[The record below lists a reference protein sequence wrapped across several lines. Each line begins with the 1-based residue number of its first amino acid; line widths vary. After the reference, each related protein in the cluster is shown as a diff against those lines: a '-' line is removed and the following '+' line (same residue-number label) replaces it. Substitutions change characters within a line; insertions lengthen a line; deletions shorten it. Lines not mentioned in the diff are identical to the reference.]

1 MASPTAYPPGVS
13 PPLTTDNENDHSG
26 LIVIITALFLVFV
39 LISVAARA
47 FSSYKRHL
55 IQRDDYFFGVLVAVA
70 ICHASLV
77 MTQVHY
83 GWGTRKEPAT
93 TTDSRMLKIGYAA
106 EILAIVV
113 LGLSKITTCIFYG
126 TLFSQ
131 MQHRSNRI
139 AFAGMII
146 WMVMAMLLLAI
157 RCSHDPWYDISA
169 NQCGSLLSRWEA
181 ITAVD
186 IFTEVV
192 LFLYSGLAIYKVKI
206 PTKKKLI
213 VFLAL
218 ESRLILVPLAAIR
231 FYFTKR
237 QIDSKYPI
245 LLGAFATI
253 TTEIYLSF
261 SVICL
266 VSAFIKSFLAVYED
280 KNGLA
285 YTEGVLDL
293 DLVRSS
299 IAQQQLLLIHGLTHL
314 RGRED
319 DEEPMIDPVHGS
331 GGLQIVKT
339 VRLSLHNESIE
350 LADRHVDT
358 RPQDY
363 N

>member
-1 MASPTAYPPGVS
+1 MASPTAYPPG
-13 PPLTTDNENDHSG
+13 
-26 LIVIITALFLVFV
+26 
-39 LISVAARA
+39 
-47 FSSYKRHL
+47 
-55 IQRDDYFFGVLVAVA
+55 AVA

-83 GWGTRKEPAT
+83 GWGIRKESAA

-169 NQCGSLLSRWEA
+169 NQCGSLLSRWEV
-181 ITAVD
+181 ITTID
-186 IFTEVV
+186 IFTEVA

-218 ESRLILVPLAAIR
+218 ESRVILVPLAAIR

-285 YTEGVLDL
+285 YTEGGSGFGS
-293 DLVRSS
+293 SS
-299 IAQQQLLLIHGLTHL
+299 IKHSSTATASNPRSHTSQRLQRLI
-314 RGRED
+314 GREE
-319 DEEPMIDPVHGS
+319 DEEPMIDPVQGS

-350 LADRHVDT
+350 LADRRADT

-363 N
+363 H